1 MLKKY
6 VVKVVLNQNLNKKEL
21 NKIIVNNWKTKKY
34 INDN

>member
-21 NKIIVNNWKTKKY
+21 KKILLITEKQKN
-34 INDN
+34 I